1 MIRLKTKEEIEVLRA
16 GGKILARIMDALC
29 AIVRPGV
36 TTGELEALACRLMAE
51 AGGRP
56 AQKDFEMGG
65 GLVFPTALITCLN
78 DEVVHAASLPSRTL
92 KEGDILSI
100 DFVMEYPLHDGKH
113 DIPQN
118 WPKNPR
124 SALGGYYTDM
134 SRTVPVGR
142 IDEGKARLIKAV
154 KEALQRGV
162 AAVRPGNTL
171 RDIGLAIQPYV
182 ESEGFSVIR
191 DLVGHGVGHSL
202 HEEPM
207 VPNYIIEEG
216 PANIRLEPG
225 MVLAVEPMIA
235 MGGYRV
241 RESKHGFAYYMADR
255 KPSAHYEHTVVVTEA
270 GHDILT
276 IR

>member
-78 DEVVHAASLPSRTL
+78 EEVVHAASLPSRTL

-142 IDEGKARLIKAV
+142 IDEGKTRLIKAV

-202 HEEPM
+202 HEEP
-207 VPNYIIEEG
+207 NYIIEEG

-235 MGGYRV
+235 MGSYRV